1 MVEHCPKILASEKKA
16 TTTTNTRVKTP
27 FYGPY
32 LCTIRLMRL
41 MRSLVTSVFLYAC
54 ESWILTAEPQA
65 RIQAT
70 KNEVLPQDT
79 MHLL

>member
-1 MVEHCPKILASEKKA
+1 MVEHSPKIPANEKKA

-54 ESWILTAEPQA
+54 ESWTSQQSFKEEYKPW
-65 RIQAT
+65 
-70 KNEVLPQDT
+70 K
-79 MHLL
+79 